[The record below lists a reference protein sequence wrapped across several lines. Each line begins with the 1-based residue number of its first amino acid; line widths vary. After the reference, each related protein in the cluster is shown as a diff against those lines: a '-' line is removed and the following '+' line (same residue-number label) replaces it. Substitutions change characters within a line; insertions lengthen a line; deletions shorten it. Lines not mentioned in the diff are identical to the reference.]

1 MTGQDEKSPRT
12 TLKLAVLM
20 TLAASTLMA
29 LAWVNLQNVRDA
41 GPTPPSV
48 TRSRF

>member
-12 TLKLAVLM
+12 TLKLVALA
-20 TLAASTLMA
+20 TLAATVLMA

-48 TRSRF
+48 TRSGS